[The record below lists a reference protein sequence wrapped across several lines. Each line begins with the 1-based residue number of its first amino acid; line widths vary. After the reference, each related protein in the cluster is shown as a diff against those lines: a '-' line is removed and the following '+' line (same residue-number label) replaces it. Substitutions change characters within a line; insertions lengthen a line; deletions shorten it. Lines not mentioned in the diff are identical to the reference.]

1 MYFPFMVVELVLCL
15 KIGLVSLSQKMDF
28 FFFFLED
35 DFLKDS
41 ESSVPNRLSAIWGG

>member
-1 MYFPFMVVELVLCL
+1 M
-15 KIGLVSLSQKMDF
+15 SQDWLSEFVTEDGF

>member
-1 MYFPFMVVELVLCL
+1 MYFPFMWVELVLCL

-28 FFFFLED
+28 FFLED

-41 ESSVPNRLSAIWGG
+41 ESSLPNPLSAIWGW